1 MEVITVTGV
10 IHLPLTWMVT
20 LREMSHHGDTQ
31 KTDINTVL
39 RPLLGMTGNWQ
50 TCLCFI
56 SRPTIFA
63 HSKLSPFF
71 WCPHCSLWHCAQFY
85 SSTFMTEPKDSCKG
99 HKNSNDLVMYQ
110 SKCIIFC
117 QATKQC
123 YSIFFSSHWLLWILI
138 PFSDMYESQQQC
150 VLLVKS
156 MITGC
161 NLFLWLY
168 SSEIFCT
175 CSLLII
181 SWGNCTSHFTN
192 EDLVRMNRIW

>member
-50 TCLCFI
+50 ACLCFI

-71 WCPHCSLWHCAQFY
+71 WVRHCSLWHCAQFY
-85 SSTFMTEPKDSCKG
+85 SSAFMTEPKDSCKG

-117 QATKQC
+117 QETKQC
-123 YSIFFSSHWLLWILI
+123 YSIFFLPLI
-138 PFSDMYESQQQC
+138 AVNTNSFFRHVWVTAVVPLTSRINDNRVQS
-150 VLLVKS
+150 
-156 MITGC
+156 
-161 NLFLWLY
+161 LFVAV
-168 SSEIFCT
+168 F
-175 CSLLII
+175 
-181 SWGNCTSHFTN
+181 
-192 EDLVRMNRIW
+192 